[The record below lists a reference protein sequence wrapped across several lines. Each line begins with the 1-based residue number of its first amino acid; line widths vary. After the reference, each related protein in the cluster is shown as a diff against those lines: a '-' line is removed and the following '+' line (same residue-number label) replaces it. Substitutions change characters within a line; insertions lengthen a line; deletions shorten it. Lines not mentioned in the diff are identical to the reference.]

1 MRYHGVLAPNASW
14 RKEITSQAPR
24 AGGVRRSS
32 PCRPAR
38 TSAQPPTPRPRR
50 LAWAEL
56 LKRTFAVDVLRC
68 AHCGSRRELL
78 AVVMKADAVAAI
90 LTHLGLDT
98 DDAGPRPPPS
108 QLDLI

>member
-1 MRYHGVLAPNASW
+1 LNP
-14 RKEITSQAPR
+14 Q
-24 AGGVRRSS
+24 
-32 PCRPAR
+32 
-38 TSAQPPTPRPRR
+38 R

>member
-1 MRYHGVLAPNASW
+1 MLVSAPF
-14 RKEITSQAPR
+14 R
-24 AGGVRRSS
+24 AFFARFGPSS
-32 PCRPAR
+32 R
-38 TSAQPPTPRPRR
+38 
-50 LAWAEL
+50 AE
-56 LKRTFAVDVLRC
+56 AVDVLRC